1 MKTEFRLAEKIRFID
16 KPQSAALAFMS
27 AGAAWFV
34 VGALYGMVSAIHLVS
49 PEFFSNIP
57 WLVFGRE
64 RPIHINTMLYG
75 FVGTMLIGSG
85 LYYVPSLLRTRL
97 WSEPLAWVGF
107 FLWNITIASGPLC
120 FSFGYTQGREY
131 SEYVWLADVSLMLA
145 VVCLICNL
153 VMTIMSRNEKQLYVS
168 VWYFMAALLWTACN
182 YPIGNVMWHPAT
194 GAMPGLIDSIF
205 LWFWGHNLPGLLIT
219 PLAIGAAYYVIPR
232 ITRTPLNSHTLSL
245 LGFWFLVALYTHIG
259 GHHVLQAPIPSWL
272 KTVSVVDSISMVIP
286 VSIVVLNLWMTA
298 RGFGRRVWSDPAARL
313 VMGGIAW
320 YVVTCIQG
328 PLQSLPYL
336 QRVTHFNNWTVGHA
350 HIAMLG
356 FGGYIALG
364 AMWHVLP
371 LVTGREIYSQKLV
384 SLQFGLITFG
394 LSGFFLVLTAAGL
407 VQGSAWH
414 NGETVLRV
422 LPQLVPYMVSRAA
435 LGVFILTGSLV
446 GVFNLAMT
454 LRQGRELEAPQLQRA
469 EEAA

>member
-1 MKTEFRLAEKIRFID
+1 MIKFIN
-16 KPQSAALAFMS
+16 KPQSAALAFLV

-34 VGALYGMVSAIHLVS
+34 VGALYGMVSAIHLVA

-64 RPIHINTMLYG
+64 RPIHVNTMLYG
-75 FVGTMLIGSG
+75 FTGTMLIGCG
-85 LYYVPSLLRTRL
+85 LYYVPALLKTRL
-97 WSEPLAWVGF
+97 WSEPLGWVS
-107 FLWNITIASGPLC
+107 FLFWNLTIASGPLC

-131 SEYVWLADVSLMLA
+131 SEYVWLADVSLVLA
-145 VVCLICNL
+145 VVCLLCNMVL
-153 VMTIMSRNEKQLYVS
+153 TIANRTEKQLYVS
-168 VWYFMAALLWTACN
+168 VWYFVAALLWTACN

-219 PLAIGAAYYVIPR
+219 PLATGAAFFVIPR
-232 ITRTPLNSHTLSL
+232 VARTPLNSHTLSL
-245 LGFWFLVALYTHIG
+245 AGFWMLVALYTHIG
-259 GHHVLQAPIPSWL
+259 GHHVLQSPIPNWL
-272 KTVSVVDSISMVIP
+272 KTVSVVDSIAMVIP

-298 RGFGRRVWSDPAARL
+298 RQQGARIWGDPAARL
-313 VMGGIAW
+313 VMGGIVW
-320 YVVTCIQG
+320 YLVTCIQG

-364 AMWHVLP
+364 AMWHIIP
-371 LVTGREIYSQKLV
+371 LVTGRSIYSQRLV
-384 SLQFGLITFG
+384 SLQFGLLTFG
-394 LSGFFLVLTAAGL
+394 LTGFFLVLTTAGL
-407 VQGSAWH
+407 IQGSAWN
-414 NGETVLRV
+414 NGETVYRV
-422 LPQLVPYMVSRAA
+422 LPQLAPFMVCRAA
-435 LGVFILTGSLV
+435 LGISILTGALV
-446 GVFNLAMT
+446 GLYNLIMT
-454 LRQGRELEAPQLQRA
+454 LRQGQELAAVALQQV

>member
-1 MKTEFRLAEKIRFID
+1 MINFIH
-16 KPQSAALAFMS
+16 KPQSAATAFMI

-49 PEFFSNIP
+49 PEFLPNVA

-64 RPIHINTMLYG
+64 RPVHVNTMLYG
-75 FVGTMLIGSG
+75 FVGTMLIGGG
-85 LYYVPSLLRTRL
+85 LYYTPALLRTRL
-97 WSEPLAWVGF
+97 WSEPLAWLSFV
-107 FLWNITIASGPLC
+107 LWNLVILSGPLC

-131 SEYVWLADVSLMLA
+131 NEYVWPADVALMLA
-145 VVCLICNL
+145 VALLIYNL
-153 VMTIMSRNEKQLYVS
+153 VMTIINRNEKQLYVS
-168 VWYFMAALLWTACN
+168 VWYFMATFLWTAGN

-219 PLAIGAAYYVIPR
+219 PLATGAAYFVIPR
-232 ITRTPLNSHTLSL
+232 VARVPLNSHTLSL
-245 LGFWFLVALYTHIG
+245 LGFWLLVALYTHIG
-259 GHHVLQAPIPSWL
+259 GHHVLQSPIPNWL
-272 KTVSVVDSISMVIP
+272 KAISIVDSVAMILP
-286 VSIVVLNLWMTA
+286 VSIVVLNLWLTA
-298 RGFGRRVWSDPAARL
+298 RFRGALIWGDPAARF
-313 VMGGIAW
+313 VMGGIVW
-320 YVVTCIQG
+320 YLLTCIQG

-364 AMWHVLP
+364 TMYHILP
-371 LVTGREIYSQKLV
+371 IVTGRSLYSQRLV

-394 LSGFFLVLTAAGL
+394 LTGFFLVLTAAGL
-407 VQGSAWH
+407 LQGGAWN
-414 NGETVLRV
+414 NGETVYRV
-422 LPQLVPYMVSRAA
+422 LPQLAPYMISRAA
-435 LGVFILTGSLV
+435 LGIFILTSSLIGFYNV
-446 GVFNLAMT
+446 AMT
-454 LRQGRELEAPQLQRA
+454 LLKGRELEVDELQRA